1 MKGMYVSEMIEMSE
15 IMYYFLLEY
24 FRKSEPKARCV
35 YHPIWV
41 SVTYDTKHY

>member
-15 IMYYFLLEY
+15 IMYYFLLGY

-35 YHPIWV
+35 SV